1 MFLLTFYILALTKKN
16 EFWVLYVFQVI
27 LINMSSFFEFVSDYD
42 GRLNKAYASTFGLL
56 FRAILHKIHY
66 VQHWPSFYMF
76 LLTFYILALTKK
88 NEFWVLYVF
97 QVILINMSSFFEFVS
112 DYDGRLNKAYAST
125 FGLFFRAILHKI
137 DYIQHWPLFTCF
149 HSHFAYLH

>member
-1 MFLLTFYILALTKKN
+1 MSVICVWLYCNQYRLVLLHTFGLLLTTKRGICQYFRIIFTCSIWWAMQFSTLPFILHVFAHILHTCTNKKN

-88 NEFWVLYVF
+88 TN
-97 QVILINMSSFFEFVS
+97 FECYMCF
-112 DYDGRLNKAYAST
+112 K
-125 FGLFFRAILHKI
+125 LF
-137 DYIQHWPLFTCF
+137 
-149 HSHFAYLH
+149 